1 MALRAH
7 VLLLLTSAA
16 KERLADPICW
26 AEDDGN
32 VIRIEDHRLHCSDP
46 SSSTFDTTL
55 THHRCCAKRV
65 ARVHRSSRSFLIL
78 SRAAEESMDSAAQC
92 WPGLGLLAFDLCC
105 DLRHGFLGRSACFAN
120 ESRGDAWNRCCLS
133 GAFFG
138 LDKCNADYDP
148 ACKRQLYWPL
158 PVNGLRG
165 RILDHQYYFQMHTGS
180 ALAWDKV
187 GQAQFT
193 FLTHPEGGGLSPS
206 SSFLDIACGSLRL
219 GRWMIP
225 WLQTGK
231 YGGVDKARRL
241 IEQGYWFELLPE
253 DRRKAPRFAVTEDF
267 DFGLLYKSDAPEV
280 SWAHS
285 LITHLIFADVV
296 TLLTKLRQVVAAGHR
311 FYATFVKQQ
320 DSQDYRPPAKSAA
333 NAVVRHLP
341 SDLAHAAAQA
351 SWRTLFDSQLWVSV
365 LRSVFGRPTRV
376 ERHEIVIFEAI

>member
-1 MALRAH
+1 M
-7 VLLLLTSAA
+7 
-16 KERLADPICW
+16 
-26 AEDDGN
+26 
-32 VIRIEDHRLHCSDP
+32 
-46 SSSTFDTTL
+46 
-55 THHRCCAKRV
+55 CCVR
-65 ARVHRSSRSFLIL
+65 
-78 SRAAEESMDSAAQC
+78 
-92 WPGLGLLAFDLCC
+92 P
-105 DLRHGFLGRSACFAN
+105 HG
-120 ESRGDAWNRCCLS
+120 
-133 GAFFG
+133 
-138 LDKCNADYDP
+138 
-148 ACKRQLYWPL
+148 
-158 PVNGLRG
+158 G

-320 DSQDYRPPAKSAA
+320 EIFGELWAIFEFGRLGKWSAKDFCPRGSVFFAASAIRFRVAKRSYFPHASAYGVPSVWWLLSPYKPAMLAIETCTHSAKLCGFFARIEMRKKPGPPQQTSRTVFLCTHAPTQGVLSAWQRSSGKSFVQVVELKIVGAAQVFVACLVRVCAAQDSQDYRPPAKSAA